1 MASGTVGLEGRTDI
15 EQLRARYEV
24 AAERPTAQAVDG
36 LTFLGGL
43 YLAASPWI
51 VGFGARDLRITDLI
65 VGVALA
71 IVALGLAAA
80 FGRTH
85 GMTWVVPVLGA
96 WTIVAP
102 WVVLGSAATTAQI
115 VSNVIAGAAIFVL
128 GLGAMWVAQA
138 RR

>member
-1 MASGTVGLEGRTDI
+1 MASGTVGLDGRTDI

-85 GMTWVVPVLGA
+85 GMTWVVPVMGA

-102 WVVLGSAATTAQI
+102 WVVLGSAAATAQI
-115 VSNVIAGAAIFVL
+115 VSNVIAGAVIFVL